1 MNGAQKTVPVYAG
14 IGFLHKKKRLTLN
27 EYQVNRFSCSRNN
40 DAKLFQKML
49 QERDMARHG

>member
-1 MNGAQKTVPVYAG
+1 MNAAQKTVPVYAG